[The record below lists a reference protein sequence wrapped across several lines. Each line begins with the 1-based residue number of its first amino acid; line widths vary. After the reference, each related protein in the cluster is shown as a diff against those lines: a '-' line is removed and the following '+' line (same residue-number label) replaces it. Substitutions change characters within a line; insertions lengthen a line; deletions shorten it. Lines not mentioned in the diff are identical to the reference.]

1 MRNKRLKQ
9 GDMKQNIYN
18 WYSSVYPNDYQ
29 LDKINRVVTFDDMND
44 YRFSLYDLIGY
55 VDSLVIDRI
64 YNHYLELK
72 KA

>member
-1 MRNKRLKQ
+1 
-9 GDMKQNIYN
+9 MKQNIYN

>member
-18 WYSSVYPNDYQ
+18 WYSSEYPNDYQ

>member
-1 MRNKRLKQ
+1 MEQ
-9 GDMKQNIYN
+9 TIYK

>member
-1 MRNKRLKQ
+1 
-9 GDMKQNIYN
+9 MKQNIFD